1 MAKEINLS
9 AQSEYSEASSGGL
22 IASGYHENNNPEN
35 VFIFSGGSSDVSII
49 YNGDLEDLIC
59 LRQTPTTTG
68 PSVIANNV
76 EIKNVNGEN
85 VYVFGEE
92 FGKYGLAIG
101 TYIFNIPES
110 HPIAFL
116 NVGRLRVNYIGT
128 NFKGNKTALDGNK
141 YDFFWGRV
149 TLTITANIGTSPL
162 SYQSYDD
169 GYLGGLNNLVYSTSC
184 LGPNTDVVLGGDAI
198 VRRITRFI
206 VPDNLFFATGEAG
219 VGVQR
224 DVLVT
229 GGISL
234 GGSAIRLNQF
244 IVDGYGLKAGGLS
257 DVVGRLSNPIKN
269 FANTASNL
277 PTGVSGAISWNNL
290 NGALSPNDLQTA
302 IVTFN
307 SSVGSSTFLYLSNF
321 KLEIPEFG
329 VVLGISLKVKK
340 YAPTGEVS
348 DSFIGLV
355 WSNNGIKE
363 IVPTNK
369 KLNGNWTSS
378 SVLPPYEYGGN
389 TDTWGKTWNYN
400 EVNHE
405 DFGVVLEVLGDPAL
419 NSVGL
424 VDYAEIS
431 VFYTQNIFEF
441 GSGGLVLNGDAENK
455 RTNNVSVDVSKS
467 LIASGLSLV
476 SYPTFEPT
484 NGISLSGSAVLDLE
498 VSTGSGNL
506 ILGGS
511 AVDGRVL
518 NGNWQNISLLRPSL
532 DPNDPVI
539 NEVRVRPTGI
549 DGQLE
554 YVFNNDRESNF
565 YGLQSGTYILNVPES
580 YPIAFLNR
588 QFQNRL
594 VYNAPNGFRIFRSV
608 SDPPQNGLSTLFVY
622 GQVTLTIAS
631 INSTNTNFSSNG
643 PLSYRSLDNGF
654 LGGERK
660 LVWVSGSAK
669 NNTDTVLGGTSNV
682 GMFDNEVSSGG
693 SSISGSAVE
702 QLIYNSEIT
711 GGATTSGESE
721 KSLSVGMSGGCFVS
735 PQGENLKSHN
745 VAIDPFGL
753 SASGLLDIKLIYNQ
767 SISGSSIIGG
777 NFVIGIQPYI
787 EGGISLNGENKE
799 NIYFNT
805 FSTKGVAC
813 KGFHSLTQFYG
824 PPPITGFA
832 KIGGKARSENLKPF
846 LKRTTSYGYALAS
859 DNILKTQLIKKSK
872 LIEFKEEQPQE
883 VNNLRSQID
892 GGWCDVGDPCD
903 FAYVPKIIKNRQ
915 KGIVPKK
922 QPIRKMSRQI
932 ATLTT
937 QQ

>member
-9 AQSEYSEASSGGL
+9 AQSEYLEESSGGL
-22 IASGYHENNNPEN
+22 FN
-35 VFIFSGGSSDVSII
+35 GGFSDVSTI
-49 YNGDLEDLIC
+49 YNAESPTLIC
-59 LRQTPTTTG
+59 LRQTPATTG
-68 PSVIANNV
+68 PNVVVNSV
-76 EIKNVNGEN
+76 EIKNINGQN
-85 VYVFGEE
+85 VYVFGGEY
-92 FGKYGLAIG
+92 GSYGLAIG
-101 TYIFNIPES
+101 TYIFTIPES
-110 HPIAFL
+110 QPIAFL
-116 NVGRLRVNYIGT
+116 NVGRLRINYIGT

-141 YDFFWGRV
+141 YDFFWGTV

-184 LGPNTDVVLGGDAI
+184 LGANTDVVLGGNSI
-198 VRRITRFI
+198 IRRIAAFV

-219 VGVQR
+219 VGVLR
-224 DVLVT
+224 NIPVT
-229 GGISL
+229 GGVAL
-234 GGSAIRLNQF
+234 GGSAVRLNNF
-244 IVDGYGLKAGGLS
+244 IVEGYGLRAGGLS

-269 FANTASNL
+269 FANTANNL
-277 PTGVSGAISWNNL
+277 PTGASGAVSWNNL
-290 NGALSPNDLQTA
+290 NGSLLPNDLQTA

-340 YAPTGEVS
+340 YAPTGEIS
-348 DSFIGLV
+348 DSFVGLI

-378 SVLPPYEYGGN
+378 SVLPPYEYGSN
-389 TDTWGKTWNYN
+389 TDTWGKVWNYN
-400 EVNHE
+400 EVNNE

-424 VDYAEIS
+424 VDYVEIS

-441 GSGGLVLNGDAENK
+441 GSGGLVLNGDSENK
-455 RTNNVSVDVSKS
+455 QTNNVSVDVSKS
-467 LIASGLSLV
+467 LRASGLSLV

-484 NGISLSGSAVLDLE
+484 NGVGLSGSAVLDFE
-498 VSTGSGNL
+498 IITGTSNL

-511 AVDGRVL
+511 AVNWRVL

-532 DPNDPVI
+532 DPNNPVI

-580 YPIAFLNR
+580 YPIAFFNG
-588 QFQNRL
+588 QFPARL
-594 VYNAPNGFRIFRSV
+594 AYNAAPGFRIFRSI
-608 SDPPQNGLSTLFVY
+608 STPPQNGRSTLFGF
-622 GQVTLTIAS
+622 GQITVTVS
-631 INSTNTNFSSNG
+631 GGNTPSANFSTPG
-643 PLSYRSLDNGF
+643 PLSYSSLNNGF

-669 NNTDTVLGGTSNV
+669 NNTDVVLGGTSNV
-682 GMFDNEVSSGG
+682 GMFNNEVSSGG
-693 SSISGSAVE
+693 SSIGGSAVE
-702 QLIYNSEIT
+702 QLIYNSDAN
-711 GGATTSGESE
+711 GGATTSGEAE
-721 KSLSVGMSGGCFVS
+721 KSLSVGMIGGSFVS
-735 PQGENLKSHN
+735 PKSENVKSHN
-745 VAIDPFGL
+745 VVIDSFGL
-753 SASGLLDIKLIYNQ
+753 IASGLLDIKLIYNQ
-767 SISGSSIIGG
+767 SIFGSSIIGG

-805 FSTKGVAC
+805 FPTKGVAC

-824 PPPITGFA
+824 PPTITGFA
-832 KIGGKARSENLKPF
+832 KTGGKARSENLKPF

-859 DNILKTQLIKKSK
+859 DNILKTQVIKKSK

>member
-9 AQSEYSEASSGGL
+9 AQSEYLEESSGGL
-22 IASGYHENNNPEN
+22 FNGG
-35 VFIFSGGSSDVSII
+35 FSGVSTI
-49 YNGDLEDLIC
+49 YNTESATLIC
-59 LRQTPTTTG
+59 LRQTLATTG
-68 PSVIANNV
+68 PNVVVNNV
-76 EIKNVNGEN
+76 EIKNINGEN
-85 VYVFGEE
+85 VYVFGGE
-92 FGKYGLAIG
+92 FGIYGLAIG

-116 NVGRLRVNYIGT
+116 NVGRLRVNYIGS

-141 YDFFWGRV
+141 YDFFWGTV

-162 SYQSYDD
+162 SYQSYND

-184 LGPNTDVVLGGDAI
+184 LGANTDVVLSGNSTI
-198 VRRITRFI
+198 RKITRFI

-219 VGVQR
+219 VRVLR
-224 DVLVT
+224 DIPAT
-229 GGISL
+229 GGVAL
-234 GGSAIRLNQF
+234 GGSAVRLNNF
-244 IVDGYGLKAGGLS
+244 IVEGYGLKAGGRS

-269 FANTASNL
+269 FANTANNL
-277 PTGVSGAISWNNL
+277 PTGVSGAVSWNNL
-290 NGALSPNDLQTA
+290 NGSLLPNDLQTA

-321 KLEIPEFG
+321 KLEIPEFS

-340 YAPTGEVS
+340 YAPAGEIS
-348 DSFIGLV
+348 DSFVGLV

-378 SVLPPYEYGGN
+378 SVLPPYSYGGN
-389 TDTWGKTWNYN
+389 TDTWGKVWDYN
-400 EVNHE
+400 EVNNE

-441 GSGGLVLNGDAENK
+441 GNGGLVLNGDTKGEQV
-455 RTNNVSVDVSKS
+455 NNVSVDVSKS
-467 LIASGLSLV
+467 IIASGASLV
-476 SYPTFEPT
+476 SYPKFEPT
-484 NGISLSGSAVLDLE
+484 NGVGLSGSAVLGLE

-511 AVDGRVL
+511 AVGGRVL
-518 NGNWQNISLLRPSL
+518 NGNWQNVSLLRPSL
-532 DPNDPVI
+532 NPNNPVI

-580 YPIAFLNR
+580 YPIAFFNG
-588 QFQNRL
+588 QFPGRL
-594 VYNAPNGFRIFRSV
+594 TYSANPGFRIFRSI
-608 SDPPQNGLSTLFVY
+608 STPPQNGLSTLF
-622 GQVTLTIAS
+622 GFGPITLTVS
-631 INSTNTNFSSNG
+631 GGNTPSANFSTPG
-643 PLSYRSLDNGF
+643 PLSYSSLNNGF

-669 NNTDTVLGGTSNV
+669 NNTDAVLGGTSNT
-682 GMFDNEVSSGG
+682 GMFNNEVSSGG
-693 SSISGSAVE
+693 ASISGSALE
-702 QLIYNSEIT
+702 QLIYNNSDVS

-721 KSLSVGMSGGCFVS
+721 KSLSLGMIGGSFVS
-735 PQGENLKSHN
+735 PKSENIKSNN
-745 VAIDPFGL
+745 VAIDSFGL
-753 SASGLLDIKLIYNQ
+753 IASGLLDIKLIYNQ
-767 SISGSSIIGG
+767 SIFGSSIIGG

-799 NIYFNT
+799 NIHFNT
-805 FSTKGVAC
+805 FPTKGVAC

-832 KIGGKARSENLKPF
+832 KTGGKARSENLKPF

-859 DNILKTQLIKKSK
+859 DNILKTQVIKKSK

-922 QPIRKMSRQI
+922 QPIGKMSRQI

-937 QQ
+937 S

>member
-9 AQSEYSEASSGGL
+9 AQSEYSESVFGGL
-22 IASGYHENNNPEN
+22 FN
-35 VFIFSGGSSDVSII
+35 GGSSDISTI

-59 LRQTPTTTG
+59 LRQSPTTTG
-68 PSVIANNV
+68 TSVVTNNV

-85 VYVFGEE
+85 VYVFGGE

-101 TYIFNIPES
+101 TYKFNIPES
-110 HPIAFL
+110 NPIAFL
-116 NVGRLRVNYIGT
+116 NNGRLRVNYIGT

-141 YDFFWGRV
+141 YDFFWGLV
-149 TLTITANIGTSPL
+149 TLTITANIGNSPL
-162 SYQSYDD
+162 SYQSYDN

-184 LGPNTDVVLGGDAI
+184 VGPNTDAILGGDAI
-198 VRRITRFI
+198 ERRITRFI
-206 VPDNLFFATGEAG
+206 VPDNLFFASGEAG
-219 VGVQR
+219 VRVQK
-224 DVLVT
+224 DVLAT
-229 GGISL
+229 GGVAL
-234 GGSAIRLNQF
+234 GGSAVRLNQF
-244 IVDGYGLKAGGLS
+244 IVDGYGLKTGGLS

-269 FANTASNL
+269 FAHTANNL

-290 NGALSPNDLQTA
+290 NGSLSPNDFQTA

-321 KLEIPEFG
+321 KLEIPEFS
-329 VVLGISLKVKK
+329 VVLGISLKIKK

-348 DSFIGLV
+348 DSFVGLV
-355 WSNNGIKE
+355 WNNNGTKE

-378 SVLPPYEYGGN
+378 SVFFPYEYGGN

-400 EVNHE
+400 EVNHQ
-405 DFGVVLEVLGDPAL
+405 DFGIVLEVLGDPAL

-455 RTNNVSVDVSKS
+455 QTNNVSVDVSKS

-484 NGISLSGSAVLDLE
+484 NGINLSGSAALDLE
-498 VSTGSGNL
+498 VSTGNGNL

-518 NGNWQNISLLRPSL
+518 NGNWQKISLLRPSL
-532 DPNDPVI
+532 DPNNPVI

-549 DGQLE
+549 NGQLE

-565 YGLQSGTYILNVPES
+565 YGLQSGTYILNAPES
-580 YPIAFLNR
+580 FPIAFYNG
-588 QFQNRL
+588 QFPGRL
-594 VYNAPNGFRIFRSV
+594 SYTALPGFRIFRNIST
-608 SDPPQNGLSTLFVY
+608 PPQNGRSTLF
-622 GQVTLTIAS
+622 GFGLITVTVAAG
-631 INSTNTNFSSNG
+631 NTPGANFSTPG
-643 PLSYRSLDNGF
+643 PLSYSSLDNGF
-654 LGGERK
+654 LGGERR

-669 NNTDTVLGGTSNV
+669 NNTDLVLGGTSNV

-693 SSISGSAVE
+693 SSISGSAVD
-702 QLIYNSEIT
+702 QLICNSDIA
-711 GGATTSGESE
+711 GGVTTSGESE
-721 KSLSVGMSGGCFVS
+721 KSLSVSVTGGCFVS
-735 PQGENLKSHN
+735 PQAEN
-745 VAIDPFGL
+745 VALYNIVIESFGI
-753 SASGLLDIKLIYNQ
+753 SASGLIDIKSRYNQ
-767 SISGSSIIGG
+767 DISGSSIVGG

-799 NIYFNT
+799 NIYFNI
-805 FSTKGVAC
+805 FPTKGVTC

-832 KIGGKARSENLKPF
+832 KTGGRARSENLKPF

-883 VNNLRSQID
+883 VNDLRSQVD
-892 GGWCDVGDPCD
+892 GGWCDIGDPCD

-937 QQ
+937 E